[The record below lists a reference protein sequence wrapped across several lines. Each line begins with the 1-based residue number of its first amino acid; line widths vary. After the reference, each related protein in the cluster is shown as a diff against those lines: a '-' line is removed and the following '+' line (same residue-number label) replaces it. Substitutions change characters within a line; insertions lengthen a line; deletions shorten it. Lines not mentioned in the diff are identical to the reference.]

1 MAGESNTK
9 SSNLYTKMVTD
20 MISAEIDKLKKQIEF
35 NNGKITQSNQE
46 MTKFK
51 REVREITEENRQ

>member
-35 NNGKITQSNQE
+35 NNGKITQSN
-46 MTKFK
+46 
-51 REVREITEENRQ
+51 